1 VIRVLV
7 NGFRIH
13 FIQLSRSSFDI
24 LAMTAWPILNAT
36 MAYYLFGVGGNAN
49 VLFNASLGATVMAIW
64 ASVVTGSSGAL
75 DFQRRLGTLELLV
88 AAPIPFLAI
97 LAPITIATASIG
109 IYAFA
114 STLLWGTFVFGIPL
128 HFVHPGLFL
137 LALPVAVIAIGMLGL
152 IIATTIIVY
161 RQALFLGNS
170 FEYPGFLITGLLI
183 PLSVLPGWVTPIAWL
198 LAPTWGMRAIRHA
211 ALGGAALPD
220 IGMCLGL
227 SLVYL
232 GIAAVCLRGL
242 ENLARARATLAL
254 S

>member
-7 NGFRIH
+7 NGFRIY
-13 FIQLSRSSFDI
+13 FLQLSRSGFDI
-24 LAMTAWPILNAT
+24 LSMTAWPILNAT
-36 MAYYLFGVGGNAN
+36 MAYYLFGVGGNPS
-49 VLFNASLGATVMAIW
+49 VLFSASLGATVMAIW

-88 AAPIPFLAI
+88 AAPVPFLAI

-114 STLLWGTFVFGIPL
+114 STLLWGRLVFGIPF
-128 HFVHPGLFL
+128 HVVHPALFA

-152 IIATTIIVY
+152 IIATTVIVY
-161 RQALFLGNS
+161 RQAIFLGNS
-170 FEYPGFLITGLLI
+170 FEYPGFLITGLLV

-211 ALGGAALPD
+211 AFGGSPLPD
-220 IGMCLGL
+220 IAVCVGL
-227 SLVYL
+227 SLAYVA
-232 GIAAVCLRGL
+232 IAAVCLRGL
-242 ENLARARATLAL
+242 EHLARARATLAL